1 MPESRP
7 SGARRGVGFPRLLSE
22 KMCQSCPNDRAE
34 KGTSGMKIRWPRAV
48 RGAAA
53 TLMALMMSVVIL
65 SGGLLPTPVAAE
77 DAVQSTADGTWW
89 QPGVGI
95 TWQIQLN
102 RPPTPG
108 QIIPGLDAYEV
119 DLFDT
124 TPQRIDQIQATG
136 AKVICYFSAGT
147 YENWRPDRK
156 KFPERVIGLALD
168 DWPGE
173 RYLDIRHK
181 RVRQVMKQ
189 RLNLAVGKGCDA
201 VDPDN
206 VDGYRNR
213 SGFPL
218 KAKHQLSFNRF
229 LANEAHKRGLAIG
242 LKNDLPQIR
251 QLVNVYDFAVNE
263 QCFQYRECHV
273 MKPFIDQGK
282 SVLSIEYGPF
292 KQTARQVC
300 PKATPLGFS
309 TLVKKLSLD
318 AARFACPTQAPPP

>member
-1 MPESRP
+1 MPLRQPPALRGTVRIVTTLILSLTLLSSGFL
-7 SGARRGVGFPRLLSE
+7 SGAVS
-22 KMCQSCPNDRAE
+22 
-34 KGTSGMKIRWPRAV
+34 
-48 RGAAA
+48 AADDTVESA
-53 TLMALMMSVVIL
+53 
-65 SGGLLPTPVAAE
+65 
-77 DAVQSTADGTWW
+77 ADGAWW
-89 QPGVGI
+89 QPEVGI

-102 RPPTPG
+102 QPPTPG

-119 DLFDT
+119 DLFET

-156 KFPERVIGLALD
+156 QFPERVIGLALD

-173 RYLDIRHK
+173 RYLDIRNK
-181 RVRQVMKQ
+181 RVRQIMKQ
-189 RLNLAVGKGCDA
+189 RLNLAVRKGCDA

-218 KAKHQLSFNRF
+218 KARHQLSFNRF

-242 LKNDLPQIR
+242 LKNDMPQIR
-251 QLVNVYDFAVNE
+251 QLVNVFDFAVNE
-263 QCFQYRECHV
+263 ECFQYQECNA
-273 MKPFIDQGK
+273 MKPFIAQGK
-282 SVLSIEYGPF
+282 PVLSIEYGPF
-292 KQTARQVC
+292 KQTARKVC
-300 PKATPLGFS
+300 SKATPLGFS

-318 AARFACPTQAPPP
+318 AARFACPTQKPTT

>member
-1 MPESRP
+1 MNVRWFE
-7 SGARRGVGFPRLLSE
+7 VPRNVL
-22 KMCQSCPNDRAE
+22 
-34 KGTSGMKIRWPRAV
+34 RAV
-48 RGAAA
+48 
-53 TLMALMMSVVIL
+53 TMLMVSLGIL
-65 SGGLLPTPVAAE
+65 SGGLLPVPATAD
-77 DAVQSTADGTWW
+77 DAVESTANGTWW
-89 QPGVGI
+89 RPDVGI

-119 DLFDT
+119 DLFET

-156 KFPERVIGLALD
+156 RFPERVIGEALD

-181 RVRQVMKQ
+181 RVRQIMKQ
-189 RLNLAVGKGCDA
+189 RLNLAVRKGCDA

-218 KAKHQLSFNRF
+218 KARHQLQFNRF
-229 LANEAHKRGLAIG
+229 LAREAHKRGLAIG

-251 QLVNVYDFAVNE
+251 QLVKWYDFAVNE
-263 QCFQYRECHV
+263 QCFQYRECNV
-273 MKPFIDQGK
+273 MKPFIAQGK
-282 SVLSIEYGPF
+282 PVLNIEYGPF
-292 KQTARQVC
+292 KQTARRVC

-318 AARFACPTQAPPP
+318 AARVACPTQKPSP